1 MNSRNIL
8 IALTLSTALYA
19 DLQPISNAF
28 ITGMKEMKIE
38 VKTTDASNTI
48 EVVTPIEELPLIGG
62 GVTYKTRSEDAKDM
76 LERQCFAYGGD
87 VYFTIKDSFGDTV
100 EAHSLDHAKVKAL
113 SSEQRNE
120 YTKLNPEDKVF
131 FFTKS
136 RSDFREFFTDQRL
149 KRGFMFDAD
158 ALRPQNFYY
167 DTTCKSIDTGK
178 TIYTAKTKRYPDT
191 MVVTFSEAVAADNF
205 SKPKISKTIESLY
218 SEHVTEHKGNKY
230 LLEHKFIGG
239 ADYNEMARQY
249 CEEAS
254 GQLIVDGGETN
265 IYTKPVNFKREM
277 GCINIEHPFILRKP
291 EPFKFILLT
300 DTAPAYAKNN
310 RVIDQSDVSD
320 IQMQGLALSTSML
333 PLGAQSEN
341 NIGNRKLVSTLYSD
355 NGMSKLVNIQEI
367 GGNKTYKNYK
377 VQNNEARDIT
387 DERFVYSNLKL
398 PQSIQNAKGSLV
410 QQCSQYSAGKVSIDG
425 YTATCS
431 RQAYGNQCSVNL
443 IYLRNDQFAGR
454 EAMNCK

>member
-8 IALTLSTALYA
+8 ITLALSTALYA
-19 DLQPISNAF
+19 DQQPITNAF
-28 ITGMKEMKIE
+28 IAGMKEMKIE

-48 EVVTPIEELPLIGG
+48 EVVTPIEELPLMGG
-62 GVTYKTRSEDAKDM
+62 GITYKTRSEDAKDM

-87 VYFTIKDSFGDTV
+87 VYFTIKDSFGDSV

-120 YTKLNPEDKVF
+120 YTQLKPEDKYF
-131 FFTKS
+131 FVKS

-191 MVVTFSEAVAADNF
+191 MVVAFSEAVAVDNF
-205 SKPKISKTIESLY
+205 AKPKVSKTIESLFAEY
-218 SEHVTEHKGNKY
+218 VTEQKGNKY
-230 LLEHKFIGG
+230 LIKYAPFKSQTEI
-239 ADYNEMARQY
+239 ARAF

-254 GQLIVDGGETN
+254 GKLIVDGGETN
-265 IYTKPVNFKREM
+265 IYSKPVMMKREM
-277 GCINIEHPFILRKP
+277 GCADIEHPFILRSP
-291 EPFKFILLT
+291 EPFKFMLLT
-300 DTAPAYAKNN
+300 NTAPMYVKNN
-310 RVIDQSDVSD
+310 IIMVQGDASD

-341 NIGNRKLVSTLYSD
+341 NIGNRKLVSTVYSD
-355 NGMSKLVNIQEI
+355 NGMSKLVNIQEV

-387 DERFVYSNLKL
+387 DERFVYFNQKV
-398 PQSIQNAKGSLV
+398 PQSIQNAKNSLI
-410 QQCSQYSAGKVSIDG
+410 QQCSQYGAGKVSIDG

-443 IYLRNDQFAGR
+443 IYTRNDQFAGR
-454 EAMNCK
+454 EAVNCK

>member
-8 IALTLSTALYA
+8 IALALSTALYA
-19 DLQPISNAF
+19 DQQPISNSF
-28 ITGMKEMKIE
+28 IAGIKEMKIE

-87 VYFTIKDSFGDTV
+87 VYFTLKDSFGDTV

-113 SSEQRNE
+113 SAEQRNE
-120 YTKLNPEDKVF
+120 YTKLKPEDKYF
-131 FFTKS
+131 FVKS

-149 KRGFMFDAD
+149 KRGFIADTD

-205 SKPKISKTIESLY
+205 AKPKISKTIESLY
-218 SEHVTEHKGNKY
+218 SKYVTEHKANKY
-230 LLEHKFIGG
+230 LLENKLIGG
-239 ADYNEMARQY
+239 ADYTEMARQY
-249 CEEAS
+249 CEDAS
-254 GQLIVDGGETN
+254 GKLIVDGGETN
-265 IYTKPVNFKREM
+265 IYSRPVMMKREM
-277 GCINIEHPFILRKP
+277 GCIDIEHPFALRMI
-291 EPFKFILLT
+291 EPFKFMLLA
-300 DTAPAYAKNN
+300 DTAPTYVKNN
-310 RVIDQSDVSD
+310 LVIDQIDVSD

-341 NIGNRKLVSTLYSD
+341 NIGNRKLVSTVYSD
-355 NGMSKLVNIQEI
+355 TGTMKLVNIQEV

-387 DERFVYSNLKL
+387 DNRFVFSNLKL

-410 QQCSQYSAGKVSIDG
+410 QQCSQYGAGKVSIDG

-443 IYLRNDQFAGR
+443 IYMRNDQFAGR